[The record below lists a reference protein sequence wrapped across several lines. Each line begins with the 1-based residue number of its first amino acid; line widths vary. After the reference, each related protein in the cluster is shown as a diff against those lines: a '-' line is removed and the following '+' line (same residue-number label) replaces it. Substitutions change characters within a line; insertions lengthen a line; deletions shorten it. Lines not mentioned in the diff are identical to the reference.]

1 MKIDI
6 ATQSQMNEQILLHL
20 NAAMDELKNHYFHVD
35 VYALALHGY
44 TKQSIITS
52 SNLMTP
58 LLLAFTKKAIHCLT
72 LCELYMISQ
81 QRLANIF
88 ANLL

>member
-20 NAAMDELKNHYFHVD
+20 NAAMDELKTSLFPCRR
-35 VYALALHGY
+35 YAPVPLWY
-44 TKQSIITS
+44 MRQRIIIF
-52 SNLMTP
+52 SNLMIP
-58 LLLAFTKKAIHCLT
+58 LLLAFTKKAILYLT

-88 ANLL
+88 ANSL